1 MCESS
6 LRVIHNNVILLQP
19 AVYPYLH
26 RLIYQQSPHHLLLK
40 LLVCYCVCNLS
51 ANVIPCSVVMLCIA
65 IANLKFNDALILFNC
80 VYIIHVDVAAH
91 LPPMVKYVTTSSNEE
106 ADNSSNSRKQN

>member
-26 RLIYQQSPHHLLLK
+26 RLIYQQSPHHLLL
-40 LLVCYCVCNLS
+40 VCHCVCNLS
-51 ANVIPCSVVMLCIA
+51 ANVIPCGVIMLCIA

-80 VYIIHVDVAAH
+80 VYIHVDVAAH
-91 LPPMVKYVTTSSNEE
+91 LPPMVKYVTMSSNEE